1 VKIFQN
7 DRLTYRLNIVAQEAI
22 AINDPIFIRE
32 TGFNLRELRVLR
44 IICDNPGVS
53 FADIAKMTG
62 LERSLTSRLIQKL
75 LKSDVISREN
85 SPEDARVFMLTPTEN
100 GIEIRKKARD
110 VSNRLETILTQP
122 LTRSELD
129 QLQSYLERLAGWVGS
144 EEYSD
149 HLEEASI
156 ALARGQTA

>member
-1 VKIFQN
+1 MKIFQN

-144 EEYSD
+144 EEYRD
-149 HLEEASI
+149 HLEDASI